1 MILVSGK
8 NKSKRNPTFYVDI
21 VMFWYGK
28 RELFIRAGSCG
39 GPAKI
44 GSELNLKLNLLISL
58 KGYCKYH
65 KIPKISPG
73 AYIFQRP
80 FLRGLFLEGLI
91 FVGACLR
98 REICVSKSIGL
109 AL

>member
-1 MILVSGK
+1 MVKNRKRAFLFSSILPQNALIK
-8 NKSKRNPTFYVDI
+8 TATKKKQANDFNKSDDVTMGVT
-21 VMFWYGK
+21 
-28 RELFIRAGSCG
+28 
-39 GPAKI
+39 
-44 GSELNLKLNLLISL
+44 
-58 KGYCKYH
+58 YC

-80 FLRGLFLEGLI
+80 FLRGLFLEGVI
-91 FVGACLR
+91 FGGAYLR